1 MGYKV
6 ILSPLALEDVEQI
19 VTYIAQNDAAAAERL
34 GHRLLDQ
41 AETLRYL
48 PHRGGNVRPAR
59 RKEANIRGLLDLL
72 SGQ

>member
-6 ILSPLALEDVEQI
+6 ILSPLALEDLGQI
-19 VTYIAQNDAAAAERL
+19 ITYIAQNDPAAAERL

-48 PHRGGNVRPAR
+48 PHRGAM
-59 RKEANIRGLLDLL
+59 
-72 SGQ
+72 SGSGPV